1 MMNVINLLI
10 LTMIIV
16 YVIDL
21 SGFIQDGVEPML
33 AKLFHQ
39 RQVRLKKPWS
49 CSRCMT
55 LWIGLLYV
63 LIFCHITIPI
73 IGYVFLLSFLTPVF
87 NNMLI
92 TIYEWLLKLT
102 NNE

>member
-1 MMNVINLLI
+1 
-10 LTMIIV
+10 
-16 YVIDL
+16 
-21 SGFIQDGVEPML
+21 
-33 AKLFHQ
+33 
-39 RQVRLKKPWS
+39 
-49 CSRCMT
+49 MT